1 MANLPGHWKVSQ
13 KKETATNQCRV
24 PQRTPSV
31 LRFLVSPTRHQ
42 LIDLQFIWTTP
53 PQQKEPPSNRFQSPL
68 VVRVPPI
75 VCATCRAEHERTI
88 SHPNGFVS
96 DTSLAG
102 QSNSCP
108 TMPSSTAHTSRQL
121 FIRQKFHDK
130 PEALR
135 PLSSEGQEETN
146 LSRPNSWTFNTKRPT
161 RSPPLSISHKP
172 VTELLSPTSQSLSP
186 HFEDL
191 HLKEI
196 SAASQPRRRL
206 HGPQQLMQPLI
217 AHRNQHASSPPSRP
231 PRPVGSKD
239 RNDPEKTVPTVRP
252 QTPPVGLNGHAFRR
266 GPESRRGVAHRN
278 MRSYRTG
285 VGWTVHLDAWTVLV
299 PSCSFAL
306 AGLRASVCGNDFGGF
321 WDGSLVGLEW

>member
-1 MANLPGHWKVSQ
+1 MPAVVVRWAPCTHLQAQSDNQSVKNWWEGCVIFELLQCLMANLPGHWKVSQ

-24 PQRTPSV
+24 PHRTPAV

-146 LSRPNSWTFNTKRPT
+146 LSRPNT
-161 RSPPLSISHKP
+161 
-172 VTELLSPTSQSLSP
+172 
-186 HFEDL
+186 
-191 HLKEI
+191 
-196 SAASQPRRRL
+196 
-206 HGPQQLMQPLI
+206 
-217 AHRNQHASSPPSRP
+217 
-231 PRPVGSKD
+231 
-239 RNDPEKTVPTVRP
+239 
-252 QTPPVGLNGHAFRR
+252 VGLSTPNA
-266 GPESRRGVAHRN
+266 
-278 MRSYRTG
+278 
-285 VGWTVHLDAWTVLV
+285 
-299 PSCSFAL
+299 
-306 AGLRASVCGNDFGGF
+306 
-321 WDGSLVGLEW
+321 